1 MWCLYM
7 FNCHIKISL
16 YYQSKIFRK
25 KFKMVIGIQKFS
37 FMAKR
42 RKIKII
48 GWISLQVLKKH
59 YVRATF
65 FAKIIFL
72 AKGQFLFIFLKK
84 KCLIMLNSNILHKKV
99 VAQKSEIS
107 PYFQHLQQKF
117 FIQKISGNKSTYN
130 VEIGLFDRLGK
141 RKHSLFNI
149 VLWVIKFLNRIK
161 STYINL
167 INAIVSVGCKLF
179 QYI

>member
-25 KFKMVIGIQKFS
+25 KLKMVIGIQKFS
-37 FMAKR
+37 FMAKS

-65 FAKIIFL
+65 FAKSFFWQ
-72 AKGQFLFIFLKK
+72 KVNFYLFFWKK
-84 KCLIMLNSNILHKKV
+84 MLDH
-99 VAQKSEIS
+99 A
-107 PYFQHLQQKF
+107 
-117 FIQKISGNKSTYN
+117 
-130 VEIGLFDRLGK
+130 
-141 RKHSLFNI
+141 
-149 VLWVIKFLNRIK
+149 
-161 STYINL
+161 
-167 INAIVSVGCKLF
+167 
-179 QYI
+179 